1 MIITV
6 LFYTFV
12 VTAVVQ
18 LCYYIS
24 FTSFLFHKNS
34 NKSFDDFV
42 PVSVI
47 VYAKNN
53 AKHLNRLIPLLEEQ
67 EYENYEL
74 IFINNASN
82 DETFEVIKEFQ
93 ANNSR
98 IKIVN
103 VKNNEAFWG
112 NRKYALTLGIKS
124 AKHEQL
130 LFIDAD
136 CIPNSKKWI
145 KEMSVHFS
153 ESKSIVLGYAAYE
166 SKKYSFL
173 NFLIRFDKLLST
185 VQSFSYTKLQSS
197 YMVDGKNLAYKKSEF
212 YRVNGFINHIKID
225 SGHHDLFIR
234 DASTSSNTTIALNPD
249 SFIISKTPLTL
260 KKWFTFKI
268 KQLKIFSHYKYKHK
282 FFLGLFSSSKL
293 LFIFLIPFILYYKAD
308 VYTLGIILS
317 YLTFS
322 SFIIGFSA
330 KKIQE
335 NSILYFLPFIELFLV
350 LFQFVIFISY
360 SISKNTYW
368 K

>member
-1 MIITV
+1 MVITV
-6 LFYTFV
+6 LLYTFV

-24 FTSFLFHKNS
+24 FTSLIFHKVS
-34 NKSFDDFV
+34 IKSFDEFI

-53 AKHLNRLIPLLEEQ
+53 AQYLARLIPLLQEQ
-67 EYENYEL
+67 EYKNYEL

-82 DETFEVIKEFQ
+82 DETLVVMKKFQ
-93 ANNSR
+93 DNDSR
-98 IKIVN
+98 IKIVD

-136 CIPNSKKWI
+136 CMPSSKKWI
-145 KEMSVHFS
+145 KEMTVHFS
-153 ESKSIVLGYAAYE
+153 ESKSIVIGHGAYA

-173 NFLIRFDKLLST
+173 NILIRFDKLLST
-185 VQSFSYTKLQSS
+185 IQSYSYTKFGSS
-197 YMVDGKNLAYKKSEF
+197 YVADGKNLAYKKSEF
-212 YRVNGFINHIKID
+212 YRVNGFINHIRIE

-234 DASTSSNTTIALNPD
+234 DASNSSNTTNVVSPN
-249 SFIISKTPLTL
+249 SFIITKTPNTL
-260 KKWFTFKI
+260 KKWFTHKI
-268 KQLKIFSHYKYKHK
+268 KQLNTISHYNFKHK

-293 LFIFLIPFILYYKAD
+293 LLICLIPILLYYKAD
-308 VYTLGIILS
+308 YCTLSIILS
-317 YLTFS
+317 YITFTS
-322 SFIIGFSA
+322 IIVGTTA
-330 KKIQE
+330 KKLQKK
-335 NSILYFLPFIELFLV
+335 SVLYFLPFTEVFLV

-360 SISKNTYW
+360 SISKIKHW

>member
-1 MIITV
+1 MNEQAV
-6 LFYTFV
+6 KDSYELFKTGGY
-12 VTAVVQ
+12 A
-18 LCYYIS
+18 
-24 FTSFLFHKNS
+24 
-34 NKSFDDFV
+34 KSFDEFV

-173 NFLIRFDKLLST
+173 
-185 VQSFSYTKLQSS
+185 
-197 YMVDGKNLAYKKSEF
+197 
-212 YRVNGFINHIKID
+212 
-225 SGHHDLFIR
+225 
-234 DASTSSNTTIALNPD
+234 
-249 SFIISKTPLTL
+249 
-260 KKWFTFKI
+260 
-268 KQLKIFSHYKYKHK
+268 
-282 FFLGLFSSSKL
+282 LGLLAKFCGKYGESKE
-293 LFIFLIPFILYYKAD
+293 KGAG
-308 VYTLGIILS
+308 TAIIM
-317 YLTFS
+317 
-322 SFIIGFSA
+322 
-330 KKIQE
+330 
-335 NSILYFLPFIELFLV
+335 
-350 LFQFVIFISY
+350 
-360 SISKNTYW
+360 
-368 K
+368 

>member
-1 MIITV
+1 MVITV

-24 FTSFLFHKNS
+24 FTSLLFHKTS
-34 NKSFDDFV
+34 TKSFDEFI

-53 AKHLNRLIPLLEEQ
+53 AQHLTRLIPLLQEQ
-67 EYENYEL
+67 EYKNYEL
-74 IFINNASN
+74 IFINDASN
-82 DETFEVIKEFQ
+82 DETLVVMKKFQ
-93 ANNSR
+93 DNDSR

-112 NRKYALTLGIKS
+112 NKKYALTLGIKS

-136 CIPNSKKWI
+136 CMPSSKKWI
-145 KEMSVHFS
+145 KEMIVHFS
-153 ESKSIVLGYAAYE
+153 ESKSIVLGHGVYA

-173 NFLIRFDKLLST
+173 NILIQFDKLLST
-185 VQSFSYTKLQSS
+185 IQSFSYTKLGSS
-197 YMVDGKNLAYKKSEF
+197 YVADGKNLAYKKSEF
-212 YRVNGFINHIKID
+212 YSVNGFINHIKIE

-234 DASTSSNTTIALNPD
+234 DASTSSNTTIAVSPD
-249 SFIISKTPLTL
+249 SFIITKTPNTL
-260 KKWFTFKI
+260 KKWFTHK
-268 KQLKIFSHYKYKHK
+268 KNQLNIILHYNFKHK

-293 LFIFLIPFILYYKAD
+293 LFICLIPFLLCYRAD
-308 VYTLGIILS
+308 YYTLGIILC
-317 YLTFS
+317 YLIFTS
-322 SFIIGFSA
+322 IIIGFSA
-330 KKIQE
+330 KKLQKK
-335 NSILYFLPFIELFLV
+335 SILYFSPFIEVFFV

-360 SISKNTYW
+360 SISKRTHW